1 MNFRAMMQ
9 GIVTKVDAKR
19 RVKKFMLEACSKKEL
34 QLKINKT
41 IRMCLRILRNMEEG
55 ARRRQGK
62 LELIEK
68 MITSKLE
75 EMENNPDGAK
85 KGAKA
90 AKGKKKKDKKGG
102 APISPKDMASHMA
115 KVTKM
120 FMN

>member
-1 MNFRAMMQ
+1 
-9 GIVTKVDAKR
+9 
-19 RVKKFMLEACSKKEL
+19 
-34 QLKINKT
+34 
-41 IRMCLRILRNMEEG
+41 
-55 ARRRQGK
+55 
-62 LELIEK
+62 
-68 MITSKLE
+68 MITTKLE

-120 FMN
+120 FMYIADFRRKTFMYRMEYAWHRRQPLEDKEPSYEESVRKLKTN